1 MALLHIEAPAFGGL
15 VAGQAGVQVEEAR
28 VIAGQDQA
36 PGLRGFGDG

>member
-28 VIAGQDQA
+28 VIAGQD
-36 PGLRGFGDG
+36 PGARLARLW